1 MQMPST
7 STLALSPLVR
17 LLLAVLALAV
27 FTVHSSESGCLAASP
42 FGLVAGYSPS
52 SNVSQADLSDVNLKA
67 LDTALAATKPSCTNT
82 LTIHEAGRLSAL
94 STTTKPMMSDFATG
108 CPLNYDQMF
117 YSYYGEG
124 RRPC

>member
-94 STTTKPMMSDFATG
+94 STTTKAKMYEGAG
-108 CPLNYDQMF
+108 GGRLKQYHMF
-117 YSYYGEG
+117 HDYYGEG